1 MKISEKLSV
10 DDILATF
17 VEAEVLP
24 GTGIAPAAFW
34 ASLESVLADF
44 TPKNAELLAKRDELQ
59 AKIDA
64 LSARVIAAAEKAVGA
79 KLRA

>member
-1 MKISEKLSV
+1 MQITSKLSV

-59 AKIDA
+59 A
-64 LSARVIAAAEKAVGA
+64 
-79 KLRA
+79 